1 MCSIIHFLIVYH
13 SAFFK
18 SILSLA
24 IRNQEVW
31 YTRSQAG
38 EAMIP
43 LGEIVR
49 DLRNKRKLSQAQL
62 AKKIGV
68 NSSTI
73 ALYETG
79 ERFPSLS
86 ALIALSRALG
96 VSTDYLL
103 GVSKDEAVF
112 LDFSGLTINQ
122 IASLNAIIENY
133 RECNLNKPE

>member
-1 MCSIIHFLIVYH
+1 
-13 SAFFK
+13 
-18 SILSLA
+18 
-24 IRNQEVW
+24 
-31 YTRSQAG
+31 
-38 EAMIP
+38 MIP

-112 LDFSGLTINQ
+112 LDVSGLTINQ